1 MLAAQSQLSGYE
13 LIRATP
19 KSSSRRPLQPK
30 NVNQSE
36 TKAATTTSN
45 LKPNPHHPA
54 HHISNKENVPH
65 IHSTTTTTTP
75 TLVKKQPP
83 PPIQPPFDAS
93 LADELS
99 AIREKLERQKIDRDK
114 NERLLKERGLML
126 DLHLKEI
133 LHRGELQKQLE
144 IEVDR
149 LYRLKEIKLAC
160 MRISGIRSLRDREQ
174 EKKMNHHHLNKPHI
188 KTDEQKDETPLHT
201 PKK

>member
-1 MLAAQSQLSGYE
+1 MLAAQSQLSGHE
-13 LIRATP
+13 LIRAPP

-30 NVNQSE
+30 NINQSE
-36 TKAATTTSN
+36 TKAATTTTSN
-45 LKPNPHHPA
+45 LKPKPHHPP

-65 IHSTTTTTTP
+65 IYTTTTTT
-75 TLVKKQPP
+75 LVKKQSP

-99 AIREKLERQKIDRDK
+99 AIREKLERQRIDRDK

-160 MRISGIRSLRDREQ
+160 MRISGIRSLRDKEQ

-188 KTDEQKDETPLHT
+188 KTDQQKDETPLHT